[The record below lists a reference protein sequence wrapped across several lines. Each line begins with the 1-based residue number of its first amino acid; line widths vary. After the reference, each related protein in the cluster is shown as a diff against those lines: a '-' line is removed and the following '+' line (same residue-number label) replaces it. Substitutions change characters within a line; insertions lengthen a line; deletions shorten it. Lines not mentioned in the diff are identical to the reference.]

1 MEARQL
7 RERAEHYRR
16 VALLVSDKDLS
27 KALLELAEHYAALAR
42 TLSQEES
49 PDGDDRGL

>member
-1 MEARQL
+1 MDAREL

-16 VALLVSDKDLS
+16 VALLVSDEDAS

-42 TLSQEES
+42 TLEPPPEMTEIK
-49 PDGDDRGL
+49 RG